1 MKPKRQLA
9 ALIALSII
17 AAGVWAWYFR
27 RDQLVAPT
35 ETASAAQNYHL
46 LAVENPHIRIEEIE
60 KARQAEY
67 KSTGRNI
74 FSAVPLPAPLSH
86 PGSADPPKT
95 VVNTPCGV
103 YGPCPEP
110 PPPPLTLPANM
121 KFFGYGTGPNGTFR
135 RAFFHDTNGDDVYI
149 VNEGQIFLNRFRI
162 LKVGNASLEFEEVS
176 SGRKGTAPLE
186 EQPAGPS
193 A

>member
-1 MKPKRQLA
+1 MKQKRQLA
-9 ALIALSII
+9 GLIALLII
-17 AAGVWAWYFR
+17 AAGVWAWYLR
-27 RDQLVAPT
+27 RDQLGAPT
-35 ETASAAQNYHL
+35 ETVSAAPNYRL
-46 LAVENPHIRIEEIE
+46 LAVENPQIRFEEIE
-60 KARQAEY
+60 RARKTEY

-74 FSAVPLPAPLSH
+74 FSAVALPAPVSRS
-86 PGSADPPKT
+86 GSADPAKI

-121 KFFGYGTGPNGTFR
+121 KFFGYGTGPNGASR

-162 LKVGNASLEFEEVS
+162 LKIGNASLEFEEIS

-186 EQPAGPS
+186 EQTTGPS

>member
-1 MKPKRQLA
+1 MKQKRQLA
-9 ALIALSII
+9 GLIALLIL
-17 AAGVWAWYFR
+17 AAAVWLWYFR
-27 RDQLVAPT
+27 RDQPAAPT

-60 KARQAEY
+60 KARQGEY

-74 FSAVPLPAPLSH
+74 FSAVALPPPISH
-86 PGSADPPKT
+86 SRSADPPKI
-95 VVNTPCGV
+95 VANTPCGV

-110 PPPPLTLPANM
+110 PPPPLTLPPNM
-121 KFFGYGTGPNGTFR
+121 KFFGYGTGPNGTSR

-149 VNEGQIFLNRFRI
+149 VNEGQLFLNRFRI
-162 LKVGNASLEFEEVS
+162 LKIGNASLEFEEVS

-186 EQPAGPS
+186 EQAGPS